1 MFGISKLTH
10 ISFQKSLIDIEKH
23 LSYTCGYMKDIYGE
37 YSTYSDEEMAEIWRQ
52 SIVVVD
58 TNVILDFYCFGQQ
71 TLADYY
77 KVLNAI
83 KDSGNLWM
91 PHQVGYE
98 FYENRE
104 GIINRQKAQY
114 ERIIA
119 YIDEAKEKI
128 SGLSNNTINH
138 AQLDFADIAN
148 QYDAKVKTIKSKM
161 QRAERS
167 HPDYIS
173 DDAIVNELEQI
184 YSSDIIGPRFSAEQ
198 LEILAQ
204 EGELRY
210 SKQIPPGYKDAKK
223 DDKPGSKIERK
234 YGDLII
240 WKQIIDEAKKRS
252 KPVIFVTNDSKEDW
266 VRYSSD
272 KKRLGPKTALR
283 RELLDE
289 AGVDFFLLSSDDFLT
304 EAHRRLDLSV
314 DNASVQEVKRY
325 RELEHERMRDL
336 DMEIDMNMSGAG
348 PHRRS
353 YEYINKAVR
362 LVADIQAIMF
372 EIAAPQRAIL
382 TMKEVSSIYRYMKMA
397 ARHATSISTIEEPLM
412 KIDFLVRRCEN
423 IMDDLD
429 ERVVHK
435 FKILEVVNRYIL
447 ESFSSRQT
455 LQERLHFAWNA
466 ESDDEETS

>member
-1 MFGISKLTH
+1 
-10 ISFQKSLIDIEKH
+10 
-23 LSYTCGYMKDIYGE
+23 MKDVYGE
-37 YSTYSDEEMAEIWRQ
+37 YSTYSDEEMAEIWKQ
-52 SIVVVD
+52 SVVVVD

-71 TLADYY
+71 TLTDYY

-104 GIINRQKAQY
+104 GIISRQKAQY
-114 ERIIA
+114 ERIIS

-138 AQLDFADIAN
+138 AQLDFADIAR
-148 QYDAKVKTIKSKM
+148 QYDAKVRTIKSKM

-167 HPDYIS
+167 HPDYIK
-173 DDAIVNELEQI
+173 DDAIVKELEQI
-184 YSSDIIGPRFSAEQ
+184 YSTDIIGPRFSTEE
-198 LEILAQ
+198 LEALSK
-204 EGELRY
+204 EGEIRY

-223 DDKPGSKIERK
+223 DEKPGSKIERK

-304 EAHRRLDLSV
+304 EAHKRLNLSV
-314 DNASVQEVKRY
+314 EDASVEEVKRY

-336 DMEIDMNMSGAG
+336 DIEIDMNTSGEG
-348 PHRRS
+348 PCRRS
-353 YEYINKAVR
+353 YEYANKALK
-362 LVADIQAIMF
+362 LVADIQALLD
-372 EIAAPQRAIL
+372 EISAPQRAIT
-382 TMKEVSSIYRYMKMA
+382 TMKEISHIYRYIKMTI
-397 ARHATSISTIEEPLM
+397 RHLESIGSIEQSLIKIEFLM
-412 KIDFLVRRCEN
+412 RRCSN
-423 IMDDLD
+423 IMGDLD
-429 ERVVHK
+429 EQIIHK
-435 FKILEVVNRYIL
+435 LKVLEIINKHLI
-447 ESFSSRQT
+447 ESYSSRRT
-455 LQERLHFAWNA
+455 LQERLHFSWN
-466 ESDDEETS
+466 SNVDDEDESS